1 MGSEKKNESATI
13 FFQRHTIVMFC
24 LVLFGACAGHA
35 QTFSVLFSFPEGPAM
50 VPTGGVTI
58 DQAGN
63 LYGATFSSNRDQD
76 NGAVYKLSH
85 RDQQWVFSVLYEF
98 TQGSGDSPIAR
109 PVLGPDGSLYGTT
122 VSGGTGCDLGCGNV
136 YNLRVP
142 ITICRT
148 ALCYW
153 TASTVWDF
161 GSVQDDGAGPGY
173 GDLLFGPSGNIYG
186 TTVSTGLDFTGG
198 TVFELTRSHGVW
210 SETVIHQFGS
220 GDDGTAPLSGM
231 TRDSSGNLYGT
242 TATGGTNDS
251 CNTGNGCGT
260 VYELIPSGS
269 GWTEQ
274 VLYSFQGNND
284 GDTPV
289 GGVVMDAAGNLYGTT
304 SQDGAGG
311 GGTVFEL
318 THANGSWTI
327 ATLYSFQK
335 TSSGTENCFGQNGNL
350 LLDSAGN
357 LYGTTC
363 SNGAFGYGA
372 VFKLAH
378 SNGNWTYTSLHDFT
392 NGNDGSYPVGNPSF
406 DSSGN
411 ILGSAS
417 WGGASMVGTVWEVT
431 P

>member
-1 MGSEKKNESATI
+1 
-13 FFQRHTIVMFC
+13 
-24 LVLFGACAGHA
+24 
-35 QTFSVLFSFPEGPAM
+35 
-50 VPTGGVTI
+50 
-58 DQAGN
+58 
-63 LYGATFSSNRDQD
+63 
-76 NGAVYKLSH
+76 
-85 RDQQWVFSVLYEF
+85 
-98 TQGSGDSPIAR
+98 
-109 PVLGPDGSLYGTT
+109 
-122 VSGGTGCDLGCGNV
+122 
-136 YNLRVP
+136 
-142 ITICRT
+142 
-148 ALCYW
+148 
-153 TASTVWDF
+153 
-161 GSVQDDGAGPGY
+161 
-173 GDLLFGPSGNIYG
+173 
-186 TTVSTGLDFTGG
+186 
-198 TVFELTRSHGVW
+198 
-210 SETVIHQFGS
+210 
-220 GDDGTAPLSGM
+220 
-231 TRDSSGNLYGT
+231 
-242 TATGGTNDS
+242 
-251 CNTGNGCGT
+251 
-260 VYELIPSGS
+260 
-269 GWTEQ
+269 
-274 VLYSFQGNND
+274 
-284 GDTPV
+284 
-289 GGVVMDAAGNLYGTT
+289 MDAAGNLYGTT

-327 ATLYSFQK
+327 ATLYSFPK